1 MKKVIL
7 INFLIITII
16 IVFLEAIIRLLGNVG
31 LQGYD
36 KNIFFKEN
44 NIVLSVPN
52 KVFTVFGKK
61 SKTDENG
68 FVVPLNNFSYDMSK
82 KFYLILGDSVTYG
95 VGVEEED
102 SFVGILR
109 KKNKNLLN
117 TAISGHNLESYLYI
131 LKKNNAK
138 FKNNIEKIV
147 IFLCLNDAVSH
158 QGVVLKEKLNKSNSK
173 ENFFENY
180 VKNDLVLRANIFLR
194 ERSYL
199 YVYIKS
205 IFSNPIERH
214 YNYMNKLYDNEENLI
229 KFKNN
234 LIQINKFSKKNNL
247 KLNFVLLPY
256 AHQIRNN
263 CEKKFIKPQ
272 NEINKMFNSLNLN
285 LNDYTNRFCEKFNK
299 NDLFLSYD
307 PVHLSKYG
315 HKYVSELLINDKIF

>member
-1 MKKVIL
+1 MKKVII

-16 IVFLEAIIRLLGNVG
+16 IVFLETIIRLSGNIG

-36 KNIFFKEN
+36 KNIFFEEN
-44 NIVLSVPN
+44 DIILSEPN

-68 FVVPLNNFSYDMSK
+68 FRVPVDKFSYDKSK
-82 KFYLILGDSVTYG
+82 NFHLILGDSVTYG
-95 VGVEEED
+95 VGVKEED

-109 KKNKNLLN
+109 NKNKNLLN

-131 LKKNNAK
+131 LKKNNTK
-138 FKNNIEKIV
+138 FKNKIEKVV

-158 QGVVLKEKLNKSNSK
+158 QGVVLKEKSNKSNPK
-173 ENFFENY
+173 KNFFENY
-180 VKNDLVLRANIFLR
+180 IKNDLIIRTNIFLR

-205 IFSNPIERH
+205 IFTNPIERH
-214 YNYMNKLYDNEENLI
+214 YNYMIKLYNTEENLI

-234 LIQINKFSKKNNL
+234 LNQINKFSQKNNL
-247 KLNFVLLPY
+247 ELAFVLLPY

-263 CEKKFIKPQ
+263 CKKKLVKPQ
-272 NEINKMFNSLNLN
+272 NQINKIFNSLSLN
-285 LNDYTNRFCEKFNK
+285 LNDYTNKFCEKSNK
-299 NDLFLSYD
+299 NDLFLPYD